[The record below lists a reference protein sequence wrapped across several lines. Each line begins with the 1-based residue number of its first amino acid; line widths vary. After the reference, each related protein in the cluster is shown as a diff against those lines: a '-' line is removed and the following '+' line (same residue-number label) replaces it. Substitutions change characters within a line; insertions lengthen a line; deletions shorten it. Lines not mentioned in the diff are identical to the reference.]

1 MMYRR
6 KRWDSRVTRMVVYN
20 KEKEKEKRERRE
32 GSEKTNR
39 NDDYV
44 LKTELKIRNKDKGN
58 AYCRIGLDNEYSK
71 RRDKNKLNSK
81 VPVRKGG
88 KTSVSQLTMQNR

>member
-32 GSEKTNR
+32 GTK
-39 NDDYV
+39 
-44 LKTELKIRNKDKGN
+44 K
-58 AYCRIGLDNEYSK
+58 RI
-71 RRDKNKLNSK
+71 
-81 VPVRKGG
+81 
-88 KTSVSQLTMQNR
+88 QTMIMF